1 MATITGKDLYLTWI
15 HSGGTVVLSGDYTQ
29 FTDTPSVELL
39 DESAGADE
47 YRTYVARL
55 KDATYALSVR
65 YQSAGSAL
73 VNSLA
78 AGNSGTL
85 IYHPEGTASG
95 KVRRTIPAISQGA
108 AVNIPYANLVEISCT
123 LQGNGEVTDG
133 TN

>member
-15 HSGGTVVLSGDYTQ
+15 YSGGTVVLSGDYTQ

-39 DESAGADE
+39 DESAGSDE
-47 YRTYVARL
+47 YRTYVPRL
-55 KDATYALSVR
+55 KDSSYAFSAR
-65 YQSAGSAL
+65 HQSGGSAL
-73 VNSLA
+73 KTALS

-95 KVRRTIPAISQGA
+95 KSKSTIPAISQGA
-108 AVNIPYANLVEISCT
+108 ALNFPYANLVEISCT
-123 LQGNGEVTDG
+123 FQGNGAVTDA

>member
-1 MATITGKDLYLTWI
+1 MATITGKDLILSWI

-47 YRTYVARL
+47 YRAYIARL
-55 KDATYALSVR
+55 KDSTYSLSAR

-78 AGNSGTL
+78 AGNLGTL

-95 KVRRTIPAISQGA
+95 KPKKTIPAISQGA
-108 AVNIPYANLVEISCT
+108 AVNYPYANLVEISVT
-123 LQGNGEVTDG
+123 FQGNGAPTDA